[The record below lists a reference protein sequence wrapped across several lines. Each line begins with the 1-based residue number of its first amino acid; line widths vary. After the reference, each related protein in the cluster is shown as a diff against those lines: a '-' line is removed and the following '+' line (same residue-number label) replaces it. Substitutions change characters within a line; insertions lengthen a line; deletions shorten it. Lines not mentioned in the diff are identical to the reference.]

1 MNTIFWV
8 LQLSYQIHA
17 LVLLTYLNV
26 SEELY
31 ESGPFEPSEPVETN
45 HKPGWVCMPQN

>member
-1 MNTIFWV
+1 MNIFLV
-8 LQLSYQIHA
+8 LQLGYQIHA

-26 SEELY
+26 SAKLY
-31 ESGPFEPSEPVETN
+31 ESGPFEASEAVETN